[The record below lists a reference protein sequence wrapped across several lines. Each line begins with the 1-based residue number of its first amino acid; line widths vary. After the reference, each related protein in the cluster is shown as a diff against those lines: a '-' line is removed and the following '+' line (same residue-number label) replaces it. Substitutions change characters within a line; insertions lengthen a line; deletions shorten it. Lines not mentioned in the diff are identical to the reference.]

1 MSRGAGWVLAFTAT
15 GTALCLS
22 VLAGWQRG
30 GTLAERLVWI
40 AIGMVLVAC
49 AHLLPALVRQASIGI
64 RSAALV
70 LWLACMAAAG
80 FGHATVFL
88 LAQRHAG
95 ELRASAVPVAE
106 AAPAGRSLTA
116 VMAERADVVARL
128 ATVTAQRC
136 AGNCTTLE
144 ARRVTLTARLDAL
157 DAEALDVRRQMA
169 ERDRATTERDARLA
183 DPVTARLAALL
194 GTTAA
199 RMELLSALAFA
210 AVLEGVACLLWT
222 LALGPQ
228 PPEAASH
235 SVVTGSHAP
244 VVAQGNAL
252 LATAADATDVTLE
265 PTPAVAQRHTEAA
278 ERHVP
283 HDDPVTGLLT
293 DASHDA
299 DVTQLAQAVAAG
311 RVRPT
316 VTGIRQ
322 FLGCSQARAIALR
335 RQLAVRSP
343 AA

>member
-1 MSRGAGWVLAFTAT
+1 MLAITAT

-49 AHLLPALVRQASIGI
+49 AHLLPALVRQESIGI
-64 RSAALV
+64 RGAALV
-70 LWLACMAAAG
+70 LWLACMVAAG

-88 LAQRHAG
+88 LAQRRAG
-95 ELRASAVPVAE
+95 ELRASAVPE
-106 AAPAGRSLTA
+106 AAPDGRGLTTI
-116 VMAERADVVARL
+116 MAERASLIAHL
-128 ATVTAQRC
+128 AAVTAQRC
-136 AGNCTTLE
+136 SGNCPALE

-157 DAEALDVRRQMA
+157 DAEALDVRHQMA
-169 ERDRATTERDARLA
+169 ERDRATAQRDARLA
-183 DPVTARLAALL
+183 DPVTTRLATLL

-199 RMELLSALAFA
+199 RVELLSALAFA

-222 LALGPQ
+222 LALAPQ
-228 PPEAASH
+228 PPDAVSH
-235 SVVTGSHAP
+235 GSVTGSHVP
-244 VVAQGNAL
+244 VVATGAAL
-252 LATAADATDVTLE
+252 PAAVSSATDATAAPVTAATPSPETM
-265 PTPAVAQRHTEAA
+265 A
-278 ERHVP
+278 ERHAS
-283 HDDPVTGLLT
+283 HDDPVT

-316 VTGIRQ
+316 VTSIRQ
-322 FLGCSQARAIALR
+322 FLGCSQAKAIALR
-335 RQLAVRSP
+335 RQLAALTP